1 MPIRALR
8 QDRRLPRCAE
18 KVAIARGPLVYCLES
33 VDNPQVDIFD
43 VTADIPSLQS
53 ISAPETLG
61 GITLLQGA
69 ANSAAARP
77 GTVLTLIPY
86 MLWANRG
93 PSQMNVFVR
102 A

>member
-1 MPIRALR
+1 
-8 QDRRLPRCAE
+8 
-18 KVAIARGPLVYCLES
+18 
-33 VDNPQVDIFD
+33 VDIFD
-43 VTADIPSLQS
+43 VAADVTSLQS
-53 ISAPETLG
+53 ISATETLG

-69 ANSAAARP
+69 VNSAAARP
-77 GTVLTLIPY
+77 GTVLTFIPY